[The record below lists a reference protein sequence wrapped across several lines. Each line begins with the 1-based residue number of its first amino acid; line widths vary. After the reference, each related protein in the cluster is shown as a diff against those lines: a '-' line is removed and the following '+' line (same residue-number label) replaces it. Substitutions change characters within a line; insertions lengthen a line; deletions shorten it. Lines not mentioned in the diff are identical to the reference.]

1 MKYAKFCV
9 YMSLVVSS
17 TAPAVAAAVDSKDCV
32 EFAKVVGVNQNNE
45 TYKLTIGDTIYSNYC
60 RDKQFTRNS
69 NSGQKAEVLYE
80 AFYGKWDA
88 SKGDAQTE
96 MDKFCQTYDSASSTR
111 MSSTAEQRQVSE
123 RAVAGF
129 ETCIKA
135 ASQGISIK
143 PVVTPRNIS
152 IAFGSGSNA
161 LKLIGLAASKNL
173 KCTGTDVRG
182 PIPNVGTSMVVNL
195 AAGETAKFDC
205 ERAPTANGAFYLPS
219 DFSIAVG
226 IGGTADIVPIT
237 LPGDRLVTPASA
249 NDLEAKIER
258 LTTRTDKRGIVAAFV
273 AKECPTPWKLY
284 PEAMGRFIRGIDPNG
299 VVDPDGV
306 RQPGSVQVDGLADH
320 VHTMGTNSTDT
331 FQMAGGGANQRLSH
345 WPPAGENAAQYGG
358 GAAKSTN
365 GAVGGIKETRPRN
378 VALLFCVLN

>member
-1 MKYAKFCV
+1 MKRSNFFLCLT
-9 YMSLVVSS
+9 LVVSS
-17 TAPAVAAAVDSKDCV
+17 VVPAVAASVDSKDCV

-45 TYKLTIGDTIYSNYC
+45 TYRLTIGDTIYTNYC

-69 NSGQKAEVLYE
+69 NSSQKAEVLYE
-80 AFYGKWDA
+80 AFYGKWDD

-96 MDKFCQTYDSASSTR
+96 MDKFCKTYDSASSTR
-111 MSSTAEQRQVSE
+111 VNSTAEQRQVSE

-129 ETCIKA
+129 ETCIRA

-161 LKLIGLAASKNL
+161 LKLISLAASKNL
-173 KCTGTDVRG
+173 KCTGTDGRG
-182 PIPNVGTSMVVNL
+182 AIENVGKSMVVNL

-205 ERAPTANGAFYLPS
+205 EREPTANGTSYLPS

-249 NDLEAKIER
+249 NDLESKIDR
-258 LTTRTDKRGIVAAFV
+258 LTTRIDKRGMVAAFA
-273 AKECPTPWKLY
+273 AKECPAPWKVY
-284 PEAMGRFIRGIDPNG
+284 PEAMGRFVRGIDPNG
-299 VVDPDGV
+299 VIDPDGV
-306 RQPGSVQVDGLADH
+306 RLPGSLQVDGFADH
-320 VHTMGTNSTDT
+320 VHTMGKNSTDT
-331 FQMAGGGANQRLSH
+331 YQMAGGGANQRLSH
-345 WPPAGENAAQYGG
+345 WPPNGEADAAYGG
-358 GAAKSTN
+358 GGPKSTN
-365 GAVGGIKETRPRN
+365 GAVGGIKETRPKN